1 MANGL
6 TLNGFTRSGYTFTS
20 WNTAANGSDVSY
32 ANGANYAFKMSTTHY
47 AQWCHRTVA
56 KPAIDATVTV
66 GPVALKSSTLSAS
79 LETQI
84 SHLASEIKANR
95 DTKIALAGYGDKLTP
110 ADELNE
116 SLRAANFTSSQHR
129 ASTVETYLKQP
140 LAVLG
145 VKGYTITAKGN
156 GAVAPTSSG
165 TATKQTEDNL
175 VIATLTKGDHVAI
188 SRSPR
193 QCLLGIDSTLE

>member
-1 MANGL
+1 ML
-6 TLNGFTRSGYTFTS
+6 FRSITL
-20 WNTAANGSDVSY
+20 
-32 ANGANYAFKMSTTHY
+32 Y
-47 AQWCHRTVA
+47 AQWKAGKAVA

-66 GPVALKSSTLSAS
+66 GPFAFKSSTLSAS

-84 SHLASEIKANR
+84 SNLASEIKANR

-140 LAVLG
+140 LVVLG